1 MVFRFGPHEWSFPG
15 IRVMGILNTTP
26 DSFFDGGRFL
36 APDDALER
44 SRRMVEEGVDVI
56 DVGGESTR
64 PMAVKIPLQEE
75 LDRVLPVIQR
85 IRKEFPVPVSID
97 TTKSE
102 VARFA
107 VAEGASIINDVSGGR
122 ADPSILRVAAETRA
136 GLVLM
141 HSRGDPQT
149 MQALTEYRFVADD
162 VLSELKTSIAAAREA
177 GVAYDRIMVDP
188 GFGFA
193 KTAAQNLDLLR
204 GLETFRA
211 LDRPV
216 LAGVSRKSFL
226 GVIVNQQ
233 AGGRLAASL
242 AAQCLA
248 ALRGCDIIRTHDVRE
263 TVETLKILNAIL
275 AACPSDMP

>member
-1 MVFRFGPHEWSFPG
+1 
-15 IRVMGILNTTP
+15 MGILNTTP

-44 SRRMVEEGVDVI
+44 SRRMVEEGADVI

-149 MQALTEYRFVADD
+149 MQTLTEYRFVADD
-162 VLSELKTSIAAAREA
+162 VLSELKTAIAAAREA
-177 GVAYDRIMVDP
+177 GVAYDRIVVDP

-211 LDRPV
+211 LGRPV

-226 GVIVNQQ
+226 GAIVNQQ

-275 AACPSDMP
+275 AARPSDMP

>member
-44 SRRMVEEGVDVI
+44 SRRMVEEGADVI

-85 IRKEFPVPVSID
+85 IRNEFSVPVSID

-149 MQALTEYRFVADD
+149 MQTLTEYRFVADD
-162 VLSELKTSIAAAREA
+162 VLSELKTAIAAAREA
-177 GVAYDRIMVDP
+177 GVAYDRIVVDP

-193 KTAAQNLDLLR
+193 KTATQNLDLLR

-211 LDRPV
+211 LGRPV

-226 GVIVNQQ
+226 GAIVNQQ

-275 AACPSDMP
+275 AARPSDMP

>member
-44 SRRMVEEGVDVI
+44 SRRMVEEGADVI

-85 IRKEFPVPVSID
+85 IRKEFSVPVSID

-149 MQALTEYRFVADD
+149 MQTLTEYRFVADD
-162 VLSELKTSIAAAREA
+162 VLSELKTAIAAAREA
-177 GVAYDRIMVDP
+177 GVAYDRIVVDP

-211 LDRPV
+211 LGRPV

-226 GVIVNQQ
+226 GAIVNQQ

-275 AACPSDMP
+275 AARPSDMP